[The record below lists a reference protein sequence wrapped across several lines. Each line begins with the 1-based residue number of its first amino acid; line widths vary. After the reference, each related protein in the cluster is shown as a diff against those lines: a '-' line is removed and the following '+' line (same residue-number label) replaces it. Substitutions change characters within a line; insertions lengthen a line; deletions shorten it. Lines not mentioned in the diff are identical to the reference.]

1 MAHDIQMAKED
12 KIKVLICED
21 EIIVSMD
28 IMFMMEDLGYDVVG
42 QCASVRDG
50 LKILENE
57 QPDAAILDV
66 RVKDGEVF
74 PLARELEKR
83 GTQIIFHSGHAL
95 EDQISAS
102 FPEAAFCPKPTNGR
116 LLGNCLM
123 ELLAKNADE
132 NAERSH

>member
-1 MAHDIQMAKED
+1 MLRGSEVKS
-12 KIKVLICED
+12 LR
-21 EIIVSMD
+21 
-28 IMFMMEDLGYDVVG
+28 GG
-42 QCASVRDG
+42 RASIGESYAD
-50 LKILENE
+50 
-57 QPDAAILDV
+57 
-66 RVKDGEVF
+66 VKDGEVF

-116 LLGNCLM
+116 QLGNCLM